1 MADPHAPVWIQ
12 LVGEKGESGHIQIK
26 PGYGPEDK
34 FEKDRTYKVVARVT
48 DIGRVRNR
56 TIVFNNTLTW
66 FIFNLDVIFNEN
78 LAINST

>member
-12 LVGEKGESGHIQIK
+12 LVGEKRESGQIQIK

-48 DIGRVRNR
+48 DIERVRNM
-56 TIVFNNTLTW
+56 TKVFNNTLTW